1 MGRVKLPIKKI
12 ENTTNRQVT
21 FSKRRNG
28 LIKKAYELSV
38 LCDVDVALI
47 MFSPSGRLSHFA
59 GAKSMEDTL
68 ERFLNLPE
76 QDRGRM
82 HNQEYLERVIRKL
95 KCIPDQSYQA
105 TTSPL
110 NDVHSQI
117 ESIQQ
122 EIFKSKCQLE
132 EMENRLKVFEG
143 DPLEIMTVDE
153 ADYRQHI
160 LEDTLEQQV
169 LMEKF
174 DPSDG
179 QQISQVSELPPDT
192 VNMDGMIDIAG
203 NPSNIMV
210 WPPPGRDPQVPFL
223 NFLDTN
229 GFLPMRDQPQA
240 MGEVFP
246 PTSVLLH
253 EQNLHPDDGRSAG
266 GRLEDDGGIQGQFRH
281 VIDGNPS
288 PWTDELCCQAGN
300 GPFNN
305 SQHRGRALV
314 EILLSQLNS

>member
-160 LEDTLEQQV
+160 LEDTLEQVRVRKQV

-229 GFLPMRDQPQA
+229 GFLPMRQWVKSSRRHRFSFMSKICILM
-240 MGEVFP
+240 MGGAPAAGWRMTAAYRVSSG
-246 PTSVLLH
+246 TSSTATHLHGPMNFAVKQEMGLLITH
-253 EQNLHPDDGRSAG
+253 NIEGE
-266 GRLEDDGGIQGQFRH
+266 RLLK
-281 VIDGNPS
+281 S
-288 PWTDELCCQAGN
+288 CY
-300 GPFNN
+300 
-305 SQHRGRALV
+305 
-314 EILLSQLNS
+314 LN

>member
-160 LEDTLEQQV
+160 LEDTLEQVRVRKQV

-179 QQISQVSELPPDT
+179 QQIS
-192 VNMDGMIDIAG
+192 
-203 NPSNIMV
+203 
-210 WPPPGRDPQVPFL
+210 
-223 NFLDTN
+223 
-229 GFLPMRDQPQA
+229 QA